1 MLHLSEFVWT
11 LRSSVLVVFY
21 NLLLIDATADRSKI
35 SSDQKRFFIA
45 LSLYPL
51 SFLAN
56 TPFNKVFNTQRSKEL
71 QELGFIF
78 KTGLSLKCRDAFAF
92 EFTFI
97 THFYFCVAL
106 VMYFLEVQK
115 TCFLVVIGKLIIDVS
130 VRALDPCEKKIVCLL
145 LFCFYVKF
153 LLGEFI
159 ENIEV
164 NLYQALFF
172 QFEIREERCLN

>member
-1 MLHLSEFVWT
+1 MFYINLSFFTVQ
-11 LRSSVLVVFY
+11 VVCSNFLY
-21 NLLLIDATADRSKI
+21 LYGRYAVRYETSLSIFSATDRIKI
-35 SSDQKRFFIA
+35 NSDQKRFFIT
-45 LSLYPL
+45 LGLYPL

-130 VRALDPCEKKIVCLL
+130 VRALDPCKKNRLFIIILCLCQVS
-145 LFCFYVKF
+145 FRRVYRK
-153 LLGEFI
+153 
-159 ENIEV
+159 
-164 NLYQALFF
+164 Y
-172 QFEIREERCLN
+172 RS